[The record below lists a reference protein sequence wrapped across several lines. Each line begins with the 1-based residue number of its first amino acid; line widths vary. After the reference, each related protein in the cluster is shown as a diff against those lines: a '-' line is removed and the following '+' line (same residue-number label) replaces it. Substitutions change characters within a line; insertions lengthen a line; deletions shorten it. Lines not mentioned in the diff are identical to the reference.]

1 VRCPYRFIVLDGV
14 DGAGK
19 STQLARLAEALR
31 DAGEDVVVTVEPGG
45 TSVGEAVRALLLSP
59 DHPEMTPL
67 TEALLFCASRAQHHP
82 EMTPLTEALLF
93 CASRAQ
99 HLTACRSSTRPKG
112 GPMKLL
118 AAWLSERGLA
128 PAAANRPCDPNTLHL
143 GVRIPAH
150 GTRLR
155 DETTLMARDSSARY
169 SRLLH
174 RD

>member
-67 TEALLFCASRAQHHP
+67 TEALLFCASRAQHVI
-82 EMTPLTEALLF
+82 A
-93 CASRAQ
+93 
-99 HLTACRSSTRPKG
+99 TR
-112 GPMKLL
+112 
-118 AAWLSERGLA
+118 R
-128 PAAANRPCDPNTLHL
+128 RPSPT
-143 GVRIPAH
+143 R
-150 GTRLR
+150 GTRVR
-155 DETTLMARDSSARY
+155 WGRSWSWRWMMRRRAGWRPT
-169 SRLLH
+169 
-174 RD
+174 